1 MPRYHVRRD
10 DRELTDPSELAGILE
25 RGRFATIAM
34 CQDGEPYLVTLSY
47 GYDAA
52 RRAMFFHV
60 APEGRKLDALK
71 ADPHVCATV
80 IIDLGYELGR
90 CKHNYRSVVLT
101 GTMSLV
107 TDLEEA
113 RAGMRVLVGH
123 LEDEPQAVWEKNN
136 LDDDAT
142 FDRMRM
148 ARLDIDEMTGKAG
161 S

>member
-1 MPRYHVRRD
+1 MPQYHVRRD
-10 DRELTDPSELAGILE
+10 DRELTAPAELAHILE
-25 RGRFATIAM
+25 SGRFATIAM

-47 GYDAA
+47 GYDAEQ
-52 RRAMFFHV
+52 RAMFFHV
-60 APEGRKLDALK
+60 APEGRKLDAL
-71 ADPHVCATV
+71 ASDPHVCATV
-80 IIDLGYELGR
+80 ILDLGYEPGR

-107 TDLEEA
+107 TDLDEA

-123 LEDEPQAVWEKNN
+123 LEDDPQAVWEQNR

-142 FDRMRM
+142 FDRMRV